1 MTKKYIMCMLL
12 ILGISV
18 TSLHNEP
25 VQEFAKVQDNPS
37 LISSYMM
44 VDPGTG

>member
-1 MTKKYIMCMLL
+1 MCILL
-12 ILGISV
+12 VLGISV

-25 VQEFAKVQDNPS
+25 VEKFAKVQENPS
-37 LISSYMM
+37 VNSTYM

>member
-1 MTKKYIMCMLL
+1 MCILL
-12 ILGISV
+12 VLGISV

-25 VQEFAKVQDNPS
+25 VEKFAKVQGNPS
-37 LISSYMM
+37 LTSTYMM

>member
-1 MTKKYIMCMLL
+1 MCILL
-12 ILGISV
+12 VLGISV

-25 VQEFAKVQDNPS
+25 VEKFAKVQDNPS
-37 LISSYMM
+37 LTPSYRM

>member
-1 MTKKYIMCMLL
+1 MTKYLMCMLL

-25 VQEFAKVQDNPS
+25 VQKFAKVQDNPS
-37 LISSYMM
+37 LTTSYMM